1 MNKKTKVLATSIATI
16 VMTASLAVGGTF
28 ALFTS
33 EDNVNVSVTS
43 GTVKVL
49 ANVVEDS
56 FATSTSLSS
65 FTGTTEFELGG
76 TVAYDQENGAI
87 TLTNV
92 TPGDQFTFDVDLIN
106 ESNVNIQYR
115 VVMTMDGVLGEVLA
129 AKATIDGVDYTFSSI
144 GATNWVAANFD
155 DATLSINDA
164 TKTDD
169 IKIIIVLP
177 DTVDDT
183 YQNKS
188 ANLNVT
194 VEAVQGNATT
204 SNATLANSEA
214 SLKKALEKGDG
225 EIMLTNDIE
234 VSGSIDVSSNTKLL
248 GDGCEITRA
257 DGYTGVVFNVA
268 QGVNFEMENVIV
280 DGGAVWVNTASA
292 FGATSEVN
300 MATAVNTGATATGA
314 LVQLQPNATVVL
326 GKDVVLENND
336 GVPAVNPGTRTG
348 GKVYINGA
356 TIQYNNGNGSGAI
369 WGGGYIEI
377 NEGSKINYNVYY
389 GTWGGSAV
397 RMVSGCTLT
406 MNGGEMNYNYSAV
419 DGGAIFGYGDQAKPT
434 YFNFNGGE
442 MAYNVSTGVGG
453 AMCTGIWTNVTMSGD
468 FAVHHNEALAGG
480 GAFRFQNHNTFTMTG
495 GSFYDN
501 VTSDGDWAIYG
512 YDTQFDLLGGTIDG
526 DVMHL
531 GGWSLYIGGTDI
543 DGFVYSSNGPTVNSV
558 YLREGCNGFAFIANE
573 SNEHFA
579 NFNLDPYD
587 GYVYTEGDEAKFVC
601 LNESYET
608 YWDEAT
614 STFRLKAVS

>member
-16 VMTASLAVGGTF
+16 AMTASLAVGGTF

-33 EDNVNVSVTS
+33 EDDVNVAVTS

-56 FATSTSLSS
+56 FVTSTSLSS
-65 FTGTTEFELGG
+65 YTGTKEFELGG
-76 TVAYDQENGAI
+76 TVAYDQTNGAI

-92 TPGDQFTFDVDLIN
+92 APGDQFAFDVDLVN

-115 VVMTMDGVLGEVLA
+115 IILTMDGVLGDVLD
-129 AKATIDGVDYTFSSI
+129 AKATIDGVVYTFSSI
-144 GATNWVAANFD
+144 GATKWVLVDPD
-155 DATLSINDA
+155 DATLSINDQ

-169 IKIIIVLP
+169 IKIVVVLP

-183 YQNKS
+183 YQDKS
-188 ANLNVT
+188 ANLNVL

-204 SNATLANSEA
+204 SDATLVNSEA
-214 SLKKALEKGDG
+214 TLKKALAKGDE

-234 VSGSIDVSSNTKLL
+234 VSGALDITHDTQFF
-248 GDGCEITRA
+248 GAGYEIMRE

-268 QGVNFEMENVIV
+268 QGVDLEMENVIV
-280 DGGAVWVNTASA
+280 DGGAVWENTVGT
-292 FGATSEVN
+292 FGATSQLN

-336 GVPAVNPGTRTG
+336 GASAVNPGTRSG

-356 TIQYNNGNGSGAI
+356 TIQYNDAKGSGAI

-377 NEGSKINYNVYY
+377 NEGSKINHNVYH

-406 MNGGEMNYNYSAV
+406 MNGGEMNYNYSAI
-419 DGGAIFGYGDQAKPT
+419 DGGAIFGYGDRAKPT
-434 YFNFNGGE
+434 YLNFNGGE
-442 MAYNVSTGVGG
+442 MAYNVAEGIGG

-468 FAVHHNEALAGG
+468 FAMHHNESADG
-480 GAFRFQNHNTFTMTG
+480 GAIRFQNHNTFKMTG

-501 VTSDGDWAIYG
+501 VSGADNIAIYG
-512 YDTQFDLLGGTIDG
+512 YDTEYQLLGGSIDG
-526 DVMHL
+526 DVVHF
-531 GGWSLYIGGTDI
+531 GGWSLYIGATEI
-543 DGFVYSSNGPTVNSV
+543 DGVVYSNNGPTVNSV
-558 YLREGCNGFAFIANE
+558 YLKEGCNGFAFEANE
-573 SNEHFA
+573 SNAHFA
-579 NFNLDPYD
+579 NFNLQPYE
-587 GYVYTEGDEAKFVC
+587 GYTYVEGDETKFVC
-601 LNESYET
+601 LNAGYET
-608 YWDEAT
+608 YWDAAT
-614 STFRLKAVS
+614 NSFRLRATA